1 MGCNRCFGYGV
12 TFRFAV
18 LVLNPTA
25 LITAVAA
32 EVTVKVF
39 IDTVLVCTPA
49 VNVIEAEVGFATAGR
64 LLVSAMVSELAAG
77 DANVIVSVE
86 DTPPLTVV
94 GERVIVEIDI
104 GLTVILT
111 VFVIV
116 PNFADITGS
125 CCADTPCE
133 VIGYVAVDAPA
144 ATTTLAGTD
153 AAEEML
159 LLSVTVVFTAAV
171 PVRVT
176 VPVLF

>member
-104 GLTVILT
+104 GLTVRFTDLLT
-111 VFVIV
+111 APSV
-116 PNFADITGS
+116 ALMAGT
-125 CCADTPCE
+125 CCAETPCE
-133 VIGYVAVDAPA
+133 VTVKVAVDAPA
-144 ATTTLAGTD
+144 ATTTLAGTE
-153 AAEEML
+153 AAEEIL
-159 LLSVTVVFTAAV
+159 LLSVTVVFTAAL
-171 PVRVT
+171 PVKVT